1 MKSPFIR
8 MSSKDRKPRWHALCV
23 ICVVLFSGTLA
34 NAQSLDEL
42 VVKADGFDTT
52 LGRIEERYLTPA
64 LLESQFRLETRFND
78 ARVAYFLKDYVRAS
92 IMFVAV
98 VENPAV
104 RQFDS
109 YRDALYMLGDS
120 LYLQRNNKAARSFF
134 RQLVELGPGR
144 YYQES
149 VVRLL
154 EIASATDDFDG
165 VEDLY
170 SRLDSI
176 QNVNPMLSYM
186 RGKTLYRQKNYGE
199 ARTWFQRAATDPGY
213 AFVAR
218 YYEGV
223 AFAAQT
229 MIAPSRE
236 VFLSITQTPP
246 KTPTDSHV
254 VDMAYLALGR
264 LAYEEADFDA
274 AVEYYLQI
282 PRTSPSFDR
291 GLHELT
297 WALISRGSDRAALR
311 NVDILLLSNPK
322 PTFVPE
328 AKLLMGDLALRLGE
342 HEQARAAYQ
351 GVIDTFMPV
360 HQELN
365 GFIASHDN
373 LDSFF
378 VDLVRRDLEGVR
390 TDYLPPLVSD
400 WAAESK
406 SVAAAKVL
414 VQDNLMTQEEIDEA
428 VAAIG
433 EIEALLGSG
442 SAVEAFPHI
451 TEGIAIG
458 IETENQIIE
467 VNERLL
473 AYERK
478 HLESTMNADERARF
492 EQLNQQ
498 FEQLKTQYAALPKN
512 REELRARQSKIGEKF
527 SAMRQELDRVAYD
540 IDTLRVNLHGIESY
554 MRDNPLDQMP
564 PDDRRKFDEMRT
576 EMHETIL
583 LLDKQRAALQR
594 EVDISR
600 RDVGVGDQVASRE
613 SALRAQYQQ
622 MLQQQSRLLDDL
634 HSRAPAEQRANLQRS
649 AQARARLPLAAT
661 RLQSFFASMNEIVAE
676 RVVEVQK
683 DLDMEYDVLMGY
695 QQELDLLKGNSEETA
710 AALALLN
717 YQAVG
722 RQFEEIILRGN
733 VGLIDVG
740 WKKKE
745 TVTTEIN
752 QLFENRASELQ
763 LLRDAFKDVR

>member
-8 MSSKDRKPRWHALCV
+8 TSSKDRKPRWHALCV
-23 ICVVLFSGTLA
+23 LCVVLFSGTLA
-34 NAQSLDEL
+34 NAQNLDEL
-42 VVKADGFDTT
+42 VVKADGFDNT

-109 YRDALYMLGDS
+109 YRDSLYMLGDS
-120 LYLQRNNKAARSFF
+120 LYQLRNTKAARSFF
-134 RQLVELGPGR
+134 RQLVDLGPGR

-154 EIASATDDFDG
+154 EIASSTNDFEG
-165 VEDLY
+165 VDELY
-170 SRLDSI
+170 SRLDSLQI
-176 QNVNPMLSYM
+176 VSPMLSYM
-186 RGKTLYRQKNYGE
+186 RGKTLYRQKKYGD
-199 ARTWFQRAATDPGY
+199 ARESFQRAATDPSY

-223 AFAAQT
+223 AFSAQK
-229 MIAPSRE
+229 MIAPARE
-236 VFLSITQTPP
+236 VFLSITKSAPTTPA
-246 KTPTDSHV
+246 DSNV
-254 VDMAYLALGR
+254 VDLAYLALGR
-264 LAYEEADFDA
+264 LAYEDGDFDA
-274 AVEYYLQI
+274 AVEYYLRL

-291 GLHELT
+291 ALHELT

-311 NVDILLLSNPK
+311 NVDILLLSNPQ

-342 HEQARAAYQ
+342 HEQARSAYQ

-360 HQELN
+360 HQDLT
-365 GFIASHDN
+365 GFIANHDD
-373 LDSFF
+373 LDTFF
-378 VDLVRRDLEGVR
+378 VDLVRRDLEGVQ
-390 TDYLPPLVSD
+390 TDYLPPMVSD

-406 SVAAAKVL
+406 SMASAKVL

-428 VAAIG
+428 MAAIG

-451 TEGIAIG
+451 TEGISVG
-458 IETENQIIE
+458 IETESQIIE
-467 VNERLL
+467 VTEKLL

-478 HLESTMNADERARF
+478 HLESTMTADERVRF
-492 EQLNQQ
+492 EQMNQQ
-498 FEQLKTQYAALPKN
+498 FAQLKTQYESLPKN
-512 REELRARQSKIGEKF
+512 RADLRERQSKVGKKF
-527 SAMRQELDRVAYD
+527 SGMRSELDRVAYD
-540 IDTLRVNLHGIESY
+540 IDTLRVNLHGIETY
-554 MRDNPLDQMP
+554 MRENPLDKMSS
-564 PDDRRKFDEMRT
+564 DERRKFDDMRA
-576 EMHETIL
+576 EMHQTIL
-583 LLDKQRAALQR
+583 DLDKQRTALQR
-594 EVDISR
+594 ELDISR
-600 RDVGVGDQVASRE
+600 RNVGVGDQVATRE
-613 SALRAQYQQ
+613 SALRTQYQQ
-622 MLQQQSRLLDDL
+622 MLQQQSKFLDDL
-634 HSRAPAEQRANLQRS
+634 HARAPAEHRANLQRS
-649 AQARARLPLAAT
+649 AQARARLPMAAT
-661 RLQSFFASMNEIVAE
+661 RLQNFFASMNEIVNE

-683 DLDMEYDVLMGY
+683 DLDVEYNVLVGY
-695 QQELDLLKGNSEETA
+695 QQELDQLKGTSEETA

>member
-1 MKSPFIR
+1 MKSPFVR
-8 MSSKDRKPRWHALCV
+8 TSSKDRKPRWHALCV
-23 ICVVLFSGTLA
+23 ICVVLFSGTIA
-34 NAQSLDEL
+34 HAQNLDEL
-42 VVKADGFDTT
+42 VVKADGFDSA
-52 LGRIEERYLTPA
+52 LGRIEQRYLTPA
-64 LLESQFRLETRFND
+64 LLDKQFRLETRFND

-109 YRDALYMLGDS
+109 YRESLYMLGDS
-120 LYLQRNNKAARSFF
+120 LYRLRNTKAARSFF
-134 RQLVELGPGR
+134 RQLVELGPGP

-154 EIASATDDFDG
+154 EIASSTNDFEG
-165 VEDLY
+165 VEELY
-170 SRLDSI
+170 SRLDSL
-176 QNVNPMLSYM
+176 QSVNPLISYM
-186 RGKTLYRQKNYGE
+186 RGKALYRQKNYGD
-199 ARTWFQRAATDPGY
+199 AREWFQRAATDPTH

-223 AFAAQT
+223 AFAAQK
-229 MIAPSRE
+229 MIAPARE
-236 VFLSITQTPP
+236 VFLSITKSAP
-246 KTPTDSHV
+246 KTPEDSNI
-254 VDMAYLALGR
+254 VDLAYLALGR
-264 LAYEEADFDA
+264 LAYEEGNFDA
-274 AVEYYLQI
+274 AVDYYLQL

-291 GLHELT
+291 ALHELT

-351 GVIDTFMPV
+351 GVIDTFLPV
-360 HQELN
+360 HRELT
-365 GFIASHDN
+365 GFIANHDN
-373 LDSFF
+373 LDTFF
-378 VDLVRRDLEGVR
+378 VDLVRRDLEGVQ
-390 TDYLPPLVSD
+390 TDYLPPMVAD
-400 WAAESK
+400 WAAENK
-406 SVAAAKVL
+406 SMVSAKVL

-428 VAAIG
+428 VSAIG

-451 TEGIAIG
+451 TEGIAVG

-473 AYERK
+473 AFERK

-498 FEQLKTQYAALPKN
+498 FEQLKAQYASLPKN
-512 REELRARQSKIGEKF
+512 RAELRARQSKVGEKF
-527 SAMRQELDRVAYD
+527 SAMRRELDRVAYD
-540 IDTLRVNLHGIESY
+540 IDTLRVNLHGIETY
-554 MRDNPLDQMP
+554 MRENPLDKMSSE
-564 PDDRRKFDEMRT
+564 DRRTFDEMRT

-583 LLDKQRAALQR
+583 ALDKQRAGLQR
-594 EVDISR
+594 ELDISR
-600 RDVGVGDQVASRE
+600 RDVGVGDQVATRE
-613 SALRAQYQQ
+613 SELRAKYQQ
-622 MLQQQSRLLDDL
+622 MLQQQSKFLDDL
-634 HSRAPAEQRANLQRS
+634 HARAPAEQRANLQRS
-649 AQARARLPLAAT
+649 AQARARLPIAAT
-661 RLQSFFASMNEIVAE
+661 RLQNFFASMNEIVAE

-722 RQFEEIILRGN
+722 LQFEEIILRGN